1 MNLQI
6 TKRNLIN
13 ASNKIET
20 RQNNIK
26 FIFEEEHKEGL
37 INPTSSNTSKGF
49 SRHGSVN
56 SKYDLNIRSKYIY
69 YLL

>member
-6 TKRNLIN
+6 TKRTLIN

-20 RQNNIK
+20 RKNNIK
-26 FIFEEEHKEGL
+26 FIFEGEPKEWL
-37 INPTSSNTSKGF
+37 INPTSRNTGKVYS
-49 SRHGSVN
+49 SHGSVN